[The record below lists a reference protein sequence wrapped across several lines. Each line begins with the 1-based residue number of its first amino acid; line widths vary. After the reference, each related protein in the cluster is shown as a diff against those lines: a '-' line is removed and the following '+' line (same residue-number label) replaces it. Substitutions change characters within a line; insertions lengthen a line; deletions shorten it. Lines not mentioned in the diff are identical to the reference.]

1 MVENI
6 SLNEEP
12 VWRVRDG
19 LHYRSLVD
27 GGMLYDEREAMVH
40 HLNATAA
47 LVWEG
52 CQRAESKHQLVENI
66 SALYSADADVV
77 SADVG
82 EILNEFAENG
92 LLI

>member
-1 MVENI
+1 MVDKA
-6 SLNEEP
+6 SLSDEKI
-12 VWRVRDG
+12 WRVRDH

-27 GGMLYDEREAMVH
+27 GGMLYDEGEATVH

-52 CQRAESKHQLVENI
+52 CERGESTRQLIKDMCVLYNANGDAVRIDVE
-66 SALYSADADVV
+66 ALLS
-77 SADVG
+77 
-82 EILNEFAENG
+82 EFIENG